1 LDSPGCSRSWLSAA
15 TIRPK
20 HSTGEKNWSAL
31 NLLRYTSI
39 DCAQSAAWY
48 TLWYGAACSSM
59 ASVTMA
65 MND

>member
-1 LDSPGCSRSWLSAA
+1 M
-15 TIRPK
+15 
-20 HSTGEKNWSAL
+20 
-31 NLLRYTSI
+31 

-65 MND
+65 MNDWNTGTGTWGEGDGEG